1 MDGAAHLLG
10 ATCWQTAILAAVVLV
25 VTRLARKA
33 PAAWRHALW
42 VIVLVKLLVPP
53 LAQIPAQ
60 WVFWQAETPPTSITV
75 AAPLASNST
84 AVILPSNP
92 TPDSAI
98 KNAQAPVPSHTE
110 APFDWRIPLVAVWL
124 AGVAVM
130 SLLLIYGYGQ
140 LNRLARCSHQASG
153 VWADMLER
161 AADPLGVG
169 KLPDIRF
176 TDSVPTPVL
185 VGYFRPVILIPSGI
199 EQTCSDSDLFA
210 ILSHEL
216 AHIRRRDV
224 AVAWFQQIIQTLFFF
239 HPGVWLAGY
248 EIRKEREFA
257 CDEMVISNSPIS
269 REAYASGYVS
279 ALKLASRAAWEA
291 SAIAMAEP
299 RDLEKKRLSM
309 ILHNSV
315 PRMSTRWIVVLLA
328 LLVLGLPTISGVAKP
343 VLLAEAVTPIAQV
356 VQDTNSDKKVTH
368 GSLNNHSHARRLV
381 QPSAPTPPN
390 RDEMGNDWV
399 LRDDFSG
406 PNIDQRFWTPSAS
419 KDCSVTQS
427 DGQMVLT
434 IGPNASGDKFEAEC
448 QSTWGIKGDFD
459 MRVDYELLDW
469 PEGNGVRI
477 GMSSLGK
484 SIQRTSVG
492 SSEPTPDAPYDM
504 VAADFGENGRD
515 LYRNSSKRGS
525 MRLVRSGKY
534 LLGYHR
540 ETGDWKLVYGAA
552 VGDFDLPWVII
563 SAWTHDYA
571 FSHQQ
576 VRIAFTN
583 FTVRRGNITGPVPIH
598 NPQNGHYY
606 MYVNTSPNGILWD
619 NARKAAEAAR
629 FNGLKGHLA
638 TITSN
643 EENDFIT
650 SILDKTITYWIGAFQ
665 RPNSKEP
672 NTGWRWITREKW
684 NYTNWFAEEPNNT
697 LNNEDRLELRPAGE
711 WNDSNKNTLMLGYV
725 VEFEGQD

>member
-1 MDGAAHLLG
+1 MDGAAHLIWV
-10 ATCWQTAILAAVVLV
+10 TCWQTAILAAVVLV

-42 VIVLVKLLVPP
+42 MIVLLKLLVPP

-60 WVFWQAETPPTSITV
+60 WAFWQSKTPPPSIT
-75 AAPLASNST
+75 AAEPLTTKSIAGN
-84 AVILPSNP
+84 LPSNP
-92 TPDSAI
+92 TPAI
-98 KNAQAPVPSHTE
+98 KNAQAPVQSHTE
-110 APFDWRIPLVAVWL
+110 TPFDWRIPLVAVWL

-140 LNRLARCSHQASG
+140 LNRLARCSHPASG
-153 VWADMLER
+153 IWADMLER

-185 VGYFRPVILIPSGI
+185 VGFFRPVILIPSGI

-216 AHIRRRDV
+216 AHMRRRDV
-224 AVAWFQQIIQTLFFF
+224 AIAWLQQIIQTLFFF

-299 RDLEKKRLSM
+299 MDLEKKRLSM
-309 ILHNSV
+309 ILHNTV
-315 PRMSTRWIVVLLA
+315 PKMSARWAAALLA
-328 LLVLGLPTISGVAKP
+328 LVILGLPTISGVAKTKSVPEAESPP
-343 VLLAEAVTPIAQV
+343 VQV
-356 VQDTNSDKKVTH
+356 VQDTKSDIKVAPTSPVKH
-368 GSLNNHSHARRLV
+368 VRNTRPTK
-381 QPSAPTPPN
+381 PSAATLPN
-390 RDEMGNDWV
+390 RAVIGNDWV
-399 LRDDFSG
+399 LRDDFSS
-406 PNIDQRFWTPSAS
+406 PNIDQRLWTPSAS

-427 DGQMVLT
+427 NGQMVLT
-434 IGPNASGDKFEAEC
+434 IGPNASGDKFSAEC

-477 GMSSLGK
+477 GMSSVGK
-484 SIQRTSVG
+484 SIQRTSIG
-492 SSEPTPDAPYDM
+492 SSEPTPDAPYDI

-515 LYRNSSKRGS
+515 LYRNSTKRGS

-534 LLGYHR
+534 MLGYHR
-540 ETGDWKLVYGAA
+540 DTGNWKLVYGAA

-563 SAWTHDYA
+563 GAWTHDFA

-583 FTVRRGNITGPVPIH
+583 FTVRRGTITGPVPVH

-606 MYVNTSPNGILWD
+606 TYVNASANGISWD
-619 NARKAAEAAR
+619 DAKQTAASTT
-629 FNGLKGHLA
+629 FKGSKGHLA

-650 SILDKTITYWIGAFQ
+650 SILDKTITYWIGAYQ

-672 NTGWRWITREKW
+672 DTGWRWITREKW
-684 NYTNWFAEEPNNT
+684 NYTNWYAEEPNNT
-697 LNNEDRLELRPAGE
+697 LNNEDRLELRPTGE

-725 VEFEGQD
+725 VEFE